1 MKARASMKSL
11 ELEVGETEEKSKE
24 TIAPAENEGLSTDP
38 PLESTKNEPV
48 QPETSPETD
57 PSKTT
62 EQSIP
67 STSVEI
73 KRRTT
78 PEDELQQLSELLRHA
93 VSQQFNVL
101 RRVRK
106 FMDTVSF
113 LSILYCRWNRKL
125 WAEVVNMSTNMPCLP
140 ISEVLLLKLIMN
152 SLLILRTRQ
161 LFFRRKLKR
170 IYLWRRRLQSI

>member
-113 LSILYCRWNRKL
+113 LSI
-125 WAEVVNMSTNMPCLP
+125 P

-152 SLLILRTRQ
+152 SLLISRTRQ

>member
-1 MKARASMKSL
+1 MKSL
-11 ELEVGETEEKSKE
+11 ELEVEEAEEKSKE
-24 TIAPAENEGLSTDP
+24 TITHAKDEDLPANP
-38 PLESTKNEPV
+38 PPESTKNEPV
-48 QPETSPETD
+48 QPETSPEVD

-67 STSVEI
+67 SNSVEI

-106 FMDTVSF
+106 FMDTVPF
-113 LSILYCRWNRKL
+113 LSILYCRWRRRL
-125 WAEVVNMSTNMPCLP
+125 WVEVGNMSTNMPCLP

-152 SLLILRTRQ
+152 SQLISRTRL
-161 LFFRRKLKR
+161 LFFHRKLKR
-170 IYLWRRRLQSI
+170 IYLWRRRLQLI

>member
-125 WAEVVNMSTNMPCLP
+125 CALPPNIRSSLVEANHELTTHLEDSTAVLSQEAEEDLP
-140 ISEVLLLKLIMN
+140 MEKKTSVDLKG
-152 SLLILRTRQ
+152 
-161 LFFRRKLKR
+161 KL
-170 IYLWRRRLQSI
+170 